1 MGHSYE
7 LYVKRIGRA
16 QNDICLMLSTGI
28 DSISELFNNR
38 VRMMLIEHEKGRYK
52 IKRKL
57 PSYVC
62 FLFLRAR

>member
-38 VRMMLIEHEKGRYK
+38 VRMMLIERENKKVQNREKF
-52 IKRKL
+52 
-57 PSYVC
+57 S
-62 FLFLRAR
+62 